1 MSDGTIKQVRVDN
14 WGIFFL
20 QRLQQLFSKSEQC
33 DLVLHFSTNEK
44 IKVGLLLYYLDLI
57 NISFYADVPGTV
69 LMLIY
74 FQRSMACRC
83 SVLYRRQRLQKL
95 GFHLRECNI

>member
-1 MSDGTIKQVRVDN
+1 MGDGTIKQVRVDN

-44 IKVGLLLYYLDLI
+44 IKVGL
-57 NISFYADVPGTV
+57 
-69 LMLIY
+69 
-74 FQRSMACRC
+74 
-83 SVLYRRQRLQKL
+83 
-95 GFHLRECNI
+95 

>member
-44 IKVGLLLYYLDLI
+44 IKV
-57 NISFYADVPGTV
+57 S
-69 LMLIY
+69 
-74 FQRSMACRC
+74 S
-83 SVLYRRQRLQKL
+83 
-95 GFHLRECNI
+95 